1 MAVVPVPVPAYRA
14 FSTSAKYVGGLG
26 GSTVT
31 NLAAGATPLSALS
44 NPDRDRPHIAR
55 LSPSPLPL
63 ACSPS
68 WSLPQVRG
76 MSLDKERQACTLA
89 CKAVKSC
96 GLGERSSC
104 GSALSRYASACV
116 RAPRCVCARAC
127 KGRSTHKGEAQCQF
141 HFATGFLLLLECILM

>member
-116 RAPRCVCARAC
+116 VCARHGVCVRARARDAART
-127 KGRSTHKGEAQCQF
+127 KGRRSASFTLPLAFYCCWSAF
-141 HFATGFLLLLECILM
+141 